1 MSDFSTDNNL
11 LVQELLQE
19 RDELFQKLCRLQKI
33 NEDTLG
39 GLEAQNKE
47 LSSEVAQKDQE
58 IKKLTDQLAWF
69 RQKYFSKSSEKFI
82 KEDPNQ
88 RKLDFDGLEI
98 LPEEVI
104 AVKEADKQIA
114 EYERRKV
121 VREKKK
127 PVRLPIPEG
136 LRREIEVIEP
146 EGLQADWV
154 RIGVEV
160 TEILEHKPGELY
172 VRRIERPKYAVK
184 QAVNEVSVTGQPE
197 QEDSSTIA
205 VAAMP
210 LLPLPRSNAGPSL
223 LAELMMNK
231 YYFHLP
237 FYRQIA
243 MLKMTGFHLP
253 QSTLNG
259 WFQGSSDLLRALY
272 LRLKDIVL
280 ASDYIQ
286 VDESTVPV
294 IDNEK
299 HKTRKA
305 YLWMVRSV
313 MDDLVFFHYDK
324 GSRAQKVVVDLL
336 KDFKGAIQTDG
347 YSAYSIYERKKG
359 VLLLSCWAHARRKF
373 HYEFIR

>member
-33 NEDTLG
+33 NEDALG
-39 GLEAQNKE
+39 GLEVQNKE

-98 LPEEVI
+98 LPEEVT

-146 EGLQADWV
+146 EELQSDWV

-160 TEILEHKPGELY
+160 TTIASKQCRTFSFGRVDDEQVLFSFAVLSSDCHAQNDRLPSSAILERMVSRQQRPASCL
-172 VRRIERPKYAVK
+172 VSSFER
-184 QAVNEVSVTGQPE
+184 
-197 QEDSSTIA
+197 
-205 VAAMP
+205 
-210 LLPLPRSNAGPSL
+210 
-223 LAELMMNK
+223 
-231 YYFHLP
+231 
-237 FYRQIA
+237 YR
-243 MLKMTGFHLP
+243 F
-253 QSTLNG
+253 
-259 WFQGSSDLLRALY
+259 
-272 LRLKDIVL
+272 
-280 ASDYIQ
+280 
-286 VDESTVPV
+286 
-294 IDNEK
+294 
-299 HKTRKA
+299 
-305 YLWMVRSV
+305 
-313 MDDLVFFHYDK
+313 
-324 GSRAQKVVVDLL
+324 
-336 KDFKGAIQTDG
+336 
-347 YSAYSIYERKKG
+347 SI
-359 VLLLSCWAHARRKF
+359 
-373 HYEFIR
+373 